1 MSAFASTPSR
11 AKIHSRRLPGT
22 EPPRRQGTAPL
33 TPQQVLAR
41 YQPGKADPLQVL
53 DVLIALYNAQHTAR
67 EKTVSH
73 KTRSERARFLRQFF
87 RDLRTKAGFATMPD
101 PRNLA
106 HKHLQAMVDVWQ
118 RERMAPATLQTY
130 LSFLRGLAGWLD
142 KPGLVR
148 KPAHYGLR
156 PEAYQR
162 REIAQSDKSWK
173 AHGLDP
179 EAVIAQIT
187 AFDAR
192 IGACLRVMHTLAL
205 RRKESL
211 MFRPRD
217 HVVPFAQTGLPAE
230 LRKAEAYVWIKGKGG
245 RVRWVAVETDAQRQA
260 IALARA
266 QVTSPDGHLGDPARD
281 LKRNLR
287 RMDYVLEKFGIT
299 RRLAGATGHGLR
311 HGNFNELYAD
321 VAGAPS
327 PVRGGGAVPKALD
340 RAARLAVSERAGH
353 SRARAAAPYIGSA
366 RRPATPPGRGAE
378 RNVR

>member
-1 MSAFASTPSR
+1 MSALAPTPTRVKLPSC
-11 AKIHSRRLPGT
+11 RLPGT
-22 EPPRRQGTAPL
+22 EPLRCQGTAPL

-53 DVLIALYNAQHTAR
+53 DVLIALHNTQHTAR

-87 RDLRTKAGFATMPD
+87 RELRTKGGFATMPD

-106 HKHLQAMVDVWQ
+106 HRHLQAMVDVWQ
-118 RERMAPATLQTY
+118 REHMAPATLQTY

-148 KPAHYGLR
+148 KPQHYGLR

-162 REIAQSDKSWK
+162 REIAQCDKSWK

-179 EAVIAQIT
+179 EAVIAQI
-187 AFDAR
+187 AGFDAR
-192 IGACLRVMHTLAL
+192 IGACLRLMHTLAL

-211 MFRPRD
+211 MFRPSE
-217 HVVPFAQTGLPAE
+217 HVLPFAQTGLPAA
-230 LRKAEAYVWIKGKGG
+230 LRKADDYVWIKGKGG
-245 RVRWVAVETDAQRQA
+245 RVRWVAVETDVQRHA

-266 QVTSPDGHLGDPARD
+266 QVSSPDGHLGDPARD

-287 RMDYVLEKFGIT
+287 RLDYVLEKFGIT
-299 RRLAGATGHGLR
+299 RRQAGATSHGLR
-311 HGNFNELYAD
+311 HGNLHGVYEN
-321 VAGAPS
+321 VAGVPS
-327 PVRGGGAVPKALD
+327 PVRGGGAVSKALD
-340 RAARLAVSERAGH
+340 RAARQAVSERAGH
-353 SRARAAAPYIGSA
+353 ARARAAAPYIGSA
-366 RRPATPPGRGAE
+366 RRAAAPSGRGAD
-378 RNVR
+378 RDLR

>member
-1 MSAFASTPSR
+1 MSALAPTPSR
-11 AKIHSRRLPGT
+11 VTLPSRRLPHT

-33 TPQQVLAR
+33 TPQQVLAH
-41 YQPGKADPLQVL
+41 YQPGKADPMQVL
-53 DVLIALYNAQHTAR
+53 DVLIALHNTQHTAR
-67 EKTVSH
+67 AKTVSH

-87 RDLRTKAGFATMPD
+87 RELRTKAGFATMPD

-106 HKHLQAMVDVWQ
+106 HKHLQAMVDIWQ
-118 RERMAPATLQTY
+118 RERLAPATLQTY
-130 LSFLRGLAGWLD
+130 LSFLRGLADWLD

-148 KPAHYGLR
+148 KPQHYGLC
-156 PEAYQR
+156 PEAFQR

-187 AFDAR
+187 AFDPR

-211 MFRPRD
+211 MLRPFE
-217 HVVPFAQTGLPAE
+217 HVLPFAQTGLPAA
-230 LRKAEAYVWIKGKGG
+230 LRKADEYVWIKGKGG
-245 RVRWVAVETDAQRQA
+245 RVRWVAVETPAQRQA

-266 QVTSPDGHLGDPARD
+266 QVVSPDGHLGDPARD

-299 RRLAGATGHGLR
+299 RRLAGTTGHGLR
-311 HGNFNELYAD
+311 HGNLNGVYED
-321 VAGAPS
+321 VAGVPS
-327 PVRGGGAVPKALD
+327 PVRGGGAVPKTLD
-340 RAARLAVSERAGH
+340 RAARQAVSERAGH
-353 SRARAAAPYIGSA
+353 ARARAAAPYIGSA
-366 RRPATPPGRGAE
+366 RRPAKS
-378 RNVR
+378 